1 MVTYDDI
8 ASAAER
14 IRGVA
19 HRTPV
24 ATSRLLDAACGNRM
38 FLKCENLQRV
48 GAFKF
53 RGAYNAVSRLSDE
66 ERARGVITHS
76 SGNHAQALALVCQ
89 IMGVHATI
97 VMPQDAPP
105 QKLAATRDY
114 GAEVVIYDPQVATRE
129 AISHELAAQHGYV
142 LIPPYDHPHI
152 IAGQGTAAKE
162 LIEDAGELDYLF
174 VPCGGGGLLS
184 GCAVAAKHLSPGCKV
199 IGVEPEA
206 GDDATRSFKTG
217 VLQTVHNPDT
227 IADGA
232 RTPYLGQYTFPLVR
246 QYVDDMLTVSDDDLI
261 RAMSFVW
268 TRLKL
273 VVEPTGVLG
282 LAAVFNH
289 RHPVAGKRVGVILSG
304 GNADVVKAGE
314 WFKKMKVAAY
324 STSAFHL
331 LARSGGFAPN
341 LGACYTPSM
350 RVIAPSDPDVV
361 FWQQHPDA
369 EPALQ
374 AWYHD
379 VKQVDVA
386 HTCGHQE
393 SSTATPASWE
403 TIAWFS
409 T

>member
-1 MVTYDDI
+1 MSTPVTYDDI
-8 ASAAER
+8 ASAAEQ

-24 ATSRLLDAACGNRM
+24 ATSRLLDAACGNHM

-53 RGAYNAVSRLSDE
+53 RGAFNAVSRLSDE
-66 ERARGVITHS
+66 ERSVGVITHS
-76 SGNHAQALALVCQ
+76 SGNHAQALALVCR
-89 IMGVHATI
+89 ILGVHATI

-114 GAEVVIYDPQVATRE
+114 GAEVVIYDPQVASRE
-129 AISHELAAQHGYV
+129 AISHELAEQHGYV

-162 LIEDAGELDYLF
+162 LIEDAGEIDYLF

-184 GCAVAAKHLSPGCKV
+184 GCAVAAKHLSPDCKV

-261 RAMSFVW
+261 RTMHFVW

-289 RHPVAGKRVGVILSG
+289 RHPVQGKRVGVILSG

-314 WFKKMKVAAY
+314 WFAKIE
-324 STSAFHL
+324 
-331 LARSGGFAPN
+331 G
-341 LGACYTPSM
+341 
-350 RVIAPSDPDVV
+350 
-361 FWQQHPDA
+361 
-369 EPALQ
+369 
-374 AWYHD
+374 
-379 VKQVDVA
+379 
-386 HTCGHQE
+386 
-393 SSTATPASWE
+393 
-403 TIAWFS
+403 
-409 T
+409 